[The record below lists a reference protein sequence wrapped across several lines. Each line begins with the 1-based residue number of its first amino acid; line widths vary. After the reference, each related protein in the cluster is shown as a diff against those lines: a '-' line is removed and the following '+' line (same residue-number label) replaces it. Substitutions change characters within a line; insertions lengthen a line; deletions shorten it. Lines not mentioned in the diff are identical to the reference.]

1 MQQYRRLDFDKLNF
15 SENVISYDE
24 AVKRHSPCDFS
35 NDVLSGQKKINLCN
49 PRKEYGNKCVKLEIY

>member
-49 PRKEYGNKCVKLEIY
+49 PRKE